1 MPLRPQGSP
10 AASDNESVAP
20 PRSET
25 KSQHKHHRR
34 EHRHRRHRHR
44 EEGAPSH
51 SEAVNTAAPPASAS
65 KESLMERLRRYSQSP
80 MYVAA
85 FVAVVSVAVML
96 WFQPSIVMTEGNR
109 FNWTRV
115 LGAGAAA
122 GAGVVVWGMVDASRS
137 TAAAVATPTALATI
151 PGV

>member
-1 MPLRPQGSP
+1 
-10 AASDNESVAP
+10 
-20 PRSET
+20 
-25 KSQHKHHRR
+25 
-34 EHRHRRHRHR
+34 
-44 EEGAPSH
+44 
-51 SEAVNTAAPPASAS
+51 
-65 KESLMERLRRYSQSP
+65 MERLRRYSQSP